1 MGNSQNPVPT
11 LSRLANSDNT
21 TLHGDA
27 APFHPKAVR
36 SDTTLAQAGS
46 PPRSLLDDENPDT
59 SSSAN
64 SSFPLSESALPT
76 TFDTSGDLAPAQL
89 SHYFPLP
96 PTKIDTHA
104 SQKSFA
110 ASNSPSSAS
119 QHKIS
124 MSSVKGPREQTSL
137 QETLDALWAPPK
149 HVPVRI
155 SAQATPIARHDE
167 LLIDFSCDSMPTM
180 SSFPAMPSSSNTSM
194 ELKTPNQSVDAPR
207 TETLTQLLANHPQ
220 LKLNLAPLQSSP
232 KYDPTDLRRQN
243 GGPISIL
250 LAGDDEP
257 IQLPPYT
264 YADAAN
270 IAFKY
275 PELAEKVLK
284 EPLATPKNLNAVLE
298 PEPEPEPEP
307 EEEPEPYFEPPQ
319 EVVEPEPV
327 VPPAPVTPV
336 HTFDSPNWAVA
347 PDDPEPDY
355 RDYRPRR
362 DRNDF
367 PRERPDYVSDR
378 PDYGRDRSDY
388 GRHASGGRPRPSD
401 SGRRGSSG
409 FAQNQNEF
417 DATWQYGGNGGGG
430 GGRPS
435 ANDSPRYPTQ
445 SRGYDEN
452 EDYHNARNGPT
463 RRGWSQDQS
472 SGNDGP
478 SFGNEG
484 RHDVPPHLR
493 GRGGDDSR
501 DQSLRLP
508 TRPSAARVDSLNAS
522 ARVDEPAAGGGDP
535 FTPSHDPWT
544 AASTNNDAWAAPSTS
559 NNASA
564 APAEPKPV
572 EAVRQESQ
580 AEAVDPWTPSHD
592 PWTAPVTQPAAAPHT
607 QPAPAPA
614 PPSQSFR
621 SEGEGRDSF
630 QKEAAAPA
638 ADEWMASNDPWASGG
653 NQNQNQGQQ
662 SKHLE
667 PENKREPPSS
677 IRGGGSPFR
686 DRMNDSTYQ
695 PDRSVNEVPFSANV
709 LDVRAPSQASVAALA
724 ASRVSDMYDRPPPD
738 KPASASHVP
747 APNELPVEFNY
758 FLHSET
764 VDWTSPG
771 PTRPGQNSFSPSQN
785 LVTPAREL
793 TPVRQQTPVRERE
806 KTPVRERERE
816 ITAPAPRSAD
826 HFDYNQQPADNSTS
840 AGGFGGYAT
849 KENRADAPPA
859 ENYNNSFVLGTMKTD
874 SHESYRD
881 PSYRRDG
888 PASQWGHPEGERDR
902 GRDFQDIGRGRP
914 SGASPGRGGS
924 PGYGRRG
931 GDEPVRRADDQYG
944 PGGGDARRGGDD
956 HGPRGGDDPVRR
968 ADDQYGPGG
977 NDGRRGGDDYG
988 RGGDDRRGD
997 DYGRRGG
1004 DDYGRGGDD
1013 YGRRGGDDH
1022 GQRGRDDYGRG
1033 GDDRRGDDYG
1043 RRGGD
1048 DYGRRGGDDRR
1059 GDDHGRRGGDD
1070 YGRRGDDYGRRG
1082 GDDYGRRGDDYGRR
1096 GGDDRGRG
1104 DRRDDNGPRPGLN
1117 KYGGAGPLPTPY
1129 SGPPRVTS
1137 FGAKDFVLP
1146 PAY

>member
-21 TLHGDA
+21 T
-27 APFHPKAVR
+27 AVR

-46 PPRSLLDDENPDT
+46 PPRSLLDDSSPDT
-59 SSSAN
+59 SAN

-76 TFDTSGDLAPAQL
+76 TFDISGDLAPAQL

-96 PTKIDTHA
+96 PTKIDIHD
-104 SQKSFA
+104 SPKSF
-110 ASNSPSSAS
+110 SSDPPSIAS
-119 QHKIS
+119 QHNMP

-155 SAQATPIARHDE
+155 AAHATPIAGHDD

-180 SSFPAMPSSSNTSM
+180 SSFPALLSSSNTSM
-194 ELKTPNQSVDAPR
+194 ELKTPNQSVDVPR

-220 LKLNLAPLQSSP
+220 LGLNLAPLQSSP
-232 KYDPTDLRRQN
+232 KFDPTDVRKHSVARIRIARLTRLGQLRRQN

-284 EPLATPKNLNAVLE
+284 EPLATPKNPNAILE
-298 PEPEPEPEP
+298 PESEPEP
-307 EEEPEPYFEPPQ
+307 EEEPEPYFEAPQ
-319 EVVEPEPV
+319 EVVEPEAEAEPV
-327 VPPAPVTPV
+327 VLPAPAPLV

-347 PDDPEPDY
+347 PEDPEPDS

-362 DRNDF
+362 DRND
-367 PRERPDYVSDR
+367 DYVSDR

-388 GRHASGGRPRPSD
+388 GRHASGGRSRPSDSGRPND

-409 FAQNQNEF
+409 FQQNQNDF

-435 ANDSPRYPTQ
+435 VNDSPRYPTQ
-445 SRGYDEN
+445 SRGHEEN

-478 SFGNEG
+478 SFGNDG
-484 RHDVPPHLR
+484 RHDMPPHLR

-501 DQSLRLP
+501 EQSLRL
-508 TRPSAARVDSLNAS
+508 PSAARVDSLNAS
-522 ARVDEPAAGGGDP
+522 ARVDEPASGGGDP
-535 FTPSHDPWT
+535 FTPTHDPWT
-544 AASTNNDAWAAPSTS
+544 AGSTSNDAWAVPSSS

-564 APAEPKPV
+564 APAELKPV

-580 AEAVDPWTPSHD
+580 AEAVDPWMPTHD
-592 PWTAPVTQPAAAPHT
+592 PWTAPAAQPAAAPRT
-607 QPAPAPA
+607 QPAPAPAPA

-621 SEGEGRDSF
+621 SDGGGRDSF
-630 QKEAAAPA
+630 QQEAVAPA
-638 ADEWMASNDPWASGG
+638 ADEWMASNDPWACGG

-667 PENKREPPSS
+667 PENKREPPPS

-686 DRMNDSTYQ
+686 DRMNDSASQ

-738 KPASASHVP
+738 NPASASHVP

-771 PTRPGQNSFSPSQN
+771 PSRPGQNSFSPSQN

-793 TPVRQQTPVRERE
+793 TPVRQQTPVVRERE

-840 AGGFGGYAT
+840 NSNFGGYAA
-849 KENRADAPPA
+849 KENRAGAPRP
-859 ENYNNSFVLGTMKTD
+859 ENSFVLGTMKTD
-874 SHESYRD
+874 SYNSYRD
-881 PSYRRDG
+881 PSYRRDA
-888 PASQWGHPEGERDR
+888 PASQWGPPEGERDR

-914 SGASPGRGGS
+914 SGASPVRGGS

-931 GDEPVRRADDQYG
+931 GDEPGMTGAVMGMIMDVGAMTDVEMITDGAEGMIMDVGAMTTGGVEETTMGNAEGMTMGVGEMTDAGMITGGVEGMTMDGAEGMTDAETIMAAVVAAMTTAGVGTTMADVEATIT
-944 PGGGDARRGGDD
+944 GDAETTTDDVGAMTAGGET
-956 HGPRGGDDPVRR
+956 V
-968 ADDQYGPGG
+968 ATTTV
-977 NDGRRGGDDYG
+977 
-988 RGGDDRRGD
+988 
-997 DYGRRGG
+997 
-1004 DDYGRGGDD
+1004 
-1013 YGRRGGDDH
+1013 
-1022 GQRGRDDYGRG
+1022 
-1033 GDDRRGDDYG
+1033 
-1043 RRGGD
+1043 
-1048 DYGRRGGDDRR
+1048 
-1059 GDDHGRRGGDD
+1059 
-1070 YGRRGDDYGRRG
+1070 
-1082 GDDYGRRGDDYGRR
+1082 
-1096 GGDDRGRG
+1096 
-1104 DRRDDNGPRPGLN
+1104 L
-1117 KYGGAGPLPTPY
+1117 
-1129 SGPPRVTS
+1129 V
-1137 FGAKDFVLP
+1137 KD
-1146 PAY
+1146 